1 MVPARSGLGP
11 LRTALVGLA
20 FLLSGAAAL
29 VYQVVGQR
37 ILALHR
43 AVIAAAFMG
52 PTSASAATSG
62 AS

>member
-1 MVPARSGLGP
+1 M
-11 LRTALVGLA
+11 RTALVGLA

-29 VYQVVGQR
+29 VYRVVWQR

-43 AVIAAAFMG
+43 ALIVAAFMG
-52 PTSASAATSG
+52 PASASAATSG